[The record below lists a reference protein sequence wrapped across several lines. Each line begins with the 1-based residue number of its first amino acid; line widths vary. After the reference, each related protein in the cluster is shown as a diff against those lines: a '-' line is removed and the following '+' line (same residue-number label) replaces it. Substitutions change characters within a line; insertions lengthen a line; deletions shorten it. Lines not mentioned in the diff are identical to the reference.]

1 MSEGLNRVMLLGRLG
16 AAPELRVTQGG
27 LSLLH
32 LRVATNE
39 SYVDREKVRRER
51 TEWHTVVV
59 FGRRAEALSKIL
71 TKGMPVFVE
80 GSLRSSSYEKDG
92 VNRHKIEVVA
102 KELLLVG
109 SAGKG
114 HEGELP
120 VDSGDLGV
128 AEAPARAAAKRAG
141 AKGARGSRG
150 RAPGS
155 AQLPYQAPEE
165 AAVSERVYG
174 ESAYAEGGERDIPF

>member
-1 MSEGLNRVMLLGRLG
+1 MSEGLNKVMLLGRLG
-16 AAPELRVTQGG
+16 GAPELRVTQAG
-27 LSLLH
+27 LSVLH

-51 TEWHTVVV
+51 TEWHTVVI

-71 TKGMPVFVE
+71 SKGMPVFVE
-80 GSLRSSSYEKDG
+80 GSLRSSSYEKEG
-92 VNRHKIEVVA
+92 STRQKIEIVA
-102 KELLLVG
+102 RELLLVG

-114 HEGELP
+114 NEGEIPHDEGELP
-120 VDSGDLGV
+120 VP
-128 AEAPARAAAKRAG
+128 EAPTRGSTRSAG
-141 AKGARGSRG
+141 SKGARAGRG
-150 RAPGS
+150 RAQATAP
-155 AQLPYQAPEE
+155 LPYALPEE